1 MNKSPQ
7 NDPPAAKR
15 QKMSA
20 HPFGNP
26 FYDRLAKLLIDLRPE
41 ALEELQQ
48 VCKEGFRLQEGSPD
62 CDLHDSGDELVE
74 PVSKLRKNV
83 SVSGGMRV
91 KPIDLFSDAA
101 LKKEKISKSASALP
115 GRVADSSRSADSSEG
130 SSNDSED
137 REKEKEKDKRCPH
150 CSRPSRRR
158 WISSSNATTAR
169 RYYVHMKCNRPEVT
183 KEQAKDPRFNFVC
196 YECVQNRREKKLSAD
211 GLKSEAAPVKKTLPS
226 SSAKT
231 VDINQKL
238 AEFKAKK
245 NLGLKSG
252 ALSLKK

>member
-48 VCKEGFRLQEGSPD
+48 VCKEVSDYKKAHPE

-74 PVSKLRKNV
+74 SVSKLRKNV

-150 CSRPSRRR
+150 CSGAKSTPMDQLLKCH
-158 WISSSNATTAR
+158 
-169 RYYVHMKCNRPEVT
+169 YCKEYVHMKCNRPEVT

-226 SSAKT
+226 SNSKT